1 MRTERGG
8 RKGRRAHTEPLI
20 RLPGTAAGA
29 RYSCEVLPN
38 TQHLAPSPTLG
49 KELSDCLQQTIQ
61 AKRFGEERDP
71 EAAGGLS

>member
-38 TQHLAPSPTLG
+38 TQPLDPSPPFVE
-49 KELSDCLQQTIQ
+49 ELSDCLQQTIQ

-71 EAAGGLS
+71 EASSGLS